1 MFNIY
6 FGAFYKC
13 KKIPFLASRKHWLLE
28 GNSNAAEND
37 DGFINRHGPF
47 QSSLNEG
54 KHKRAKKPGI
64 FRGIGH
70 MFRFGKHRKD
80 AIAAVDSFD
89 GNATLNANSTIRS
102 SNKENK
108 STINGTSNHAN
119 RTKPPN
125 YQPPPPV
132 AVGIPVAP
140 NGIHQGDVFNHR
152 YSHYVNYDELQ
163 QQIRYGQSTFYTST
177 KSKSCTPPSNS
188 GTL

>member
-1 MFNIY
+1 
-6 FGAFYKC
+6 
-13 KKIPFLASRKHWLLE
+13 
-28 GNSNAAEND
+28 
-37 DGFINRHGPF
+37 
-47 QSSLNEG
+47 
-54 KHKRAKKPGI
+54 
-64 FRGIGH
+64 

-89 GNATLNANSTIRS
+89 GNATLNASTIKS
-102 SNKENK
+102 ANKETK
-108 STINGTSNHAN
+108 QMPTTNGTSN

-132 AVGIPVAP
+132 PPVAVGIPISP

-163 QQIRYGQSTFYTST
+163 QQIRYGKSTFYTST
-177 KSKSCTPPSNS
+177 KQICTNSNS

>member
-1 MFNIY
+1 MTFDSLP
-6 FGAFYKC
+6 
-13 KKIPFLASRKHWLLE
+13 IPYVSASKKHWLLE
-28 GNSNAAEND
+28 GNSGGMTEHA
-37 DGFINRHGPF
+37 DGCINRHGPF

-64 FRGIGH
+64 LRGIGH

-80 AIAAVDSFD
+80 GIAAVDTFD
-89 GNATLNANSTIRS
+89 PNATINVTTLSTRS

-108 STINGTSNHAN
+108 SVVAANGINALG
-119 RTKPPN
+119 RGKPPN

-140 NGIHQGDVFNHR
+140 NGIHQNDVFNHR

-163 QQIRYGQSTFYTST
+163 QQIRYGSSIFNTFPLFISG
-177 KSKSCTPPSNS
+177 KSSVDD
-188 GTL
+188 LII

>member
-1 MFNIY
+1 
-6 FGAFYKC
+6 
-13 KKIPFLASRKHWLLE
+13 
-28 GNSNAAEND
+28 
-37 DGFINRHGPF
+37 
-47 QSSLNEG
+47 
-54 KHKRAKKPGI
+54 
-64 FRGIGH
+64 

-89 GNATLNANSTIRS
+89 GNATLNASTIKS
-102 SNKENK
+102 AANKENK
-108 STINGTSNHAN
+108 SSTMPNGTSSNAN

-132 AVGIPVAP
+132 AVGIPLAP

-177 KSKSCTPPSNS
+177 KKSCTPPSNS
-188 GTL
+188 DTL